1 MITKLVYCQTPYD
14 EKYENYA
21 LGEDTPWADDKMEDK
36 PETERKLFEY
46 QEEYLRTRKTE
57 TWKKMFHLCYDYA
70 RSLVLKRLKGKV
82 YIDPEEVDDYSI
94 TSTLAFMRQYLIKPY
109 FRVGASFAGMIKWKV
124 IESMYRYQKED
135 HNESL
140 NAVLDSNTTD
150 KTSEL
155 QDNLEKIGFTPM
167 QGSYSRK
174 PDDLLS
180 DIDLKDIVDEVI
192 NEMLEMNLDEYTT
205 LIILFRL
212 VIIFKK
218 PKNRHIKIN
227 FQDRWERDFKVYSIC
242 ELSEKEIKARFKE
255 MLYTDNNSY

>member
-1 MITKLVYCQTPYD
+1 MITKLVYCDNPFD
-14 EKYENYA
+14 EKYLNYA
-21 LGEDTPWADDKMEDK
+21 LGEDTPWADDKLEDK
-36 PETERKLFEY
+36 PETEKKLFEY
-46 QEEYLRTRKTE
+46 QEDYLKNRSTE

-140 NAVLDSNTTD
+140 NSVLDNSTSTD
-150 KTSEL
+150 KSSEM

-167 QGSYSRK
+167 VGSYNRK
-174 PDDLLS
+174 PEDLLN
-180 DIDLKDIVDEVI
+180 DISLKDVTDEVI
-192 NEMLEMNLDEYTT
+192 NEILDLNLSEYMNLIV
-205 LIILFRL
+205 LFRFIIL
-212 VIIFKK
+212 FKK
-218 PKNRHIKIN
+218 PKNRHVKTN
-227 FQDRWERDFKVYSIC
+227 FQDRWEKDFKVYSLC
-242 ELSEKEIKARFKE
+242 EMAEKEIKTRYKNI
-255 MLYTDNNSY
+255 LYADNE